1 MDHDR
6 REPKPAPTEDSRQT
20 LFPARS
26 SASCVA
32 VRAVP
37 RCSEPFRGV
46 LFVSFRFVSFR
57 AVLFRLVP
65 LRSGFSVPSCAGLF
79 RLVPLC
85 SMLFRAESFCSGLF
99 RSVPSRPGPCR
110 LVPLC
115 SVSFRVVL
123 FRVVPFR
130 PVPFRPVPLGPF
142 RAAVRAHPRRPLRP
156 FGQIT
161 IVRLREIVNKWPK
174 IGENS
179 FTCS

>member
-6 REPKPAPTEDSRQT
+6 REPKPAPTEDSRKT

-37 RCSEPFRGV
+37 QCSEPFRG
-46 LFVSFRFVSFR
+46 
-57 AVLFRLVP
+57 VLFRLVP

-85 SMLFRAESFCSGLF
+85 SMLFRVESFCSGLF